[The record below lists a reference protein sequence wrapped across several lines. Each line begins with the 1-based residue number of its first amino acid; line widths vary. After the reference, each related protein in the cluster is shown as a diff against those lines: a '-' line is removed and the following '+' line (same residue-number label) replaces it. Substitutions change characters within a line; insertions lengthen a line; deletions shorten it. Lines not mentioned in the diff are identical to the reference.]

1 MTSFLA
7 RALVAGLALV
17 PLALEPLAAHAD
29 VLRLKTG
36 ENVKCRPL
44 RERSDERLL
53 VVEDLQRGTVRT
65 FAWDALE
72 PDDRD
77 RIQEEWEWKGRA
89 VSTAKGH
96 RLVTRVGEDEQE
108 MYGVIEREDATT
120 VYLRRNGEVLPVPAS
135 QVIERSEENL
145 DPREIWTPQ
154 QLVDQLA
161 AELAQQ
167 DPPQGLDSTDGR
179 TAFRVGEY
187 AEWAGALQLA
197 LEAFRRAAADPEFL
211 NRASAEQRSVRVEA
225 LLKDQA
231 ALATLRDLKIKL
243 NSNLFKNV
251 RTGIEGFEAKHPGSS
266 EAVLK
271 ALEGLKTEFAKRR
284 DKHFRQIARY
294 EFARKVVRRLIEA
307 KVRDKDVTLADARSW
322 AKRDLPDAAFEAL
335 TERMNKIDAVTVE
348 EVRAWW
354 DTRWQGVAKSG
365 WSRASYGS
373 GTFIARKPRIQP
385 PRPSGGG
392 QANRPQGGGGGGA
405 APAMQLPKPPT
416 QDEWWAKADNTTRA
430 SWLMAQFVETSQLFE
445 VAEDDDA
452 SPCRSC
458 QGQGIISKTSQT
470 GQTVSYLCDR
480 CAGAMVDVTVKFR

>member
-1 MTSFLA
+1 MTTFLT
-7 RALVAGLALV
+7 RALVVALALL
-17 PLALEPLAAHAD
+17 PLALEPESASAD
-29 VLRLKTG
+29 VLRLRTG

-120 VYLRRNGEVLPVPAS
+120 IYLRRNGEVLPVPLA
-135 QVIERSEENL
+135 QVVDRSEENL
-145 DPREIWTPQ
+145 DPREVWTSQ

-179 TAFRVGEY
+179 TAFRVAEF

-197 LEAFRRAAADPEFL
+197 LDSFRRASADPEFL
-211 NRASAEQRSVRVEA
+211 NRASAEQRATRVEA

-231 ALATLRDLKIKL
+231 ALATLRDLKVKL

-251 RTGIEGFEAKHPGSS
+251 RAGIEGFEAKHPGSS

-271 ALEGLKTEFAKRR
+271 ALETLKGEFTKRR

-294 EFARKVVRRLIEA
+294 EFARKIVRRLIEA
-307 KVRDKDVTLADARSW
+307 EVRDKDVTLADARSW
-322 AKRDLPDAAFEAL
+322 AKRELPDAAFEAL
-335 TERMNKIDAVTVE
+335 AERMNKIDAVTVD
-348 EVRAWW
+348 EVRLWW

-385 PRPSGGG
+385 PRASAGNQG
-392 QANRPQGGGGGGA
+392 NRPQQGGGGA
-405 APAMQLPKPPT
+405 APTMQLPKPPT
-416 QDEWWAKADNTTRA
+416 QDEWWVKADTPTRA

-452 SPCRSC
+452 SPCRTC

>member
-7 RALVAGLALV
+7 RALLGGLLLL
-17 PLALEPLAAHAD
+17 PLALPPHAASAD

-65 FAWDALE
+65 FTWDALE
-72 PDDRD
+72 SDDRD

-120 VYLRRNGEVLPVPAS
+120 IYLRRNGEVLPVPAA
-135 QVIERSEENL
+135 QVVERSEENL

-179 TAFRVGEY
+179 TAFRVAEY

-197 LEAFRRAAADPEFL
+197 LDAFRRAASDPEFL
-211 NRASAEQRSVRVEA
+211 NRASAEQRATRVEA

-251 RTGIEGFEAKHPGSS
+251 RAGIDGFEAKHPGSS

-271 ALEGLKTEFAKRR
+271 ALESLKAEFTKRR

-294 EFARKVVRRLIEA
+294 EFARKIVRKLIEA
-307 KVRDKDVTLADARSW
+307 KVREKDCTLADARSW
-322 AKRDLPDAAFEAL
+322 AKRDLPDAAFAAL
-335 TERMNKIDAVTVE
+335 AERMGKIDTVTVE
-348 EVRAWW
+348 EVRGWW

-385 PRPSGGG
+385 PRPSAGG
-392 QANRPQGGGGGGA
+392 QANRPQGGGGA

-416 QDEWWAKADNTTRA
+416 QDEWWTKADNATRA

-452 SPCRSC
+452 SPCRTC
-458 QGQGIISKTSQT
+458 QGQGIISKTGQT